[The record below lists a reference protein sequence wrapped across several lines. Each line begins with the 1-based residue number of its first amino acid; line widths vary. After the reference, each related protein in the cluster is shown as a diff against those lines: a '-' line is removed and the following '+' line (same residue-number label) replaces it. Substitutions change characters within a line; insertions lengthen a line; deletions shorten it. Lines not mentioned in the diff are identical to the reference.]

1 MNLGQ
6 RLHTLK
12 KRNYNNNGSQE
23 NYKLKHHT
31 VKLHKETE
39 SFRFDKA
46 CVAVLNAINLL

>member
-39 SFRFDKA
+39 SFRVDKA